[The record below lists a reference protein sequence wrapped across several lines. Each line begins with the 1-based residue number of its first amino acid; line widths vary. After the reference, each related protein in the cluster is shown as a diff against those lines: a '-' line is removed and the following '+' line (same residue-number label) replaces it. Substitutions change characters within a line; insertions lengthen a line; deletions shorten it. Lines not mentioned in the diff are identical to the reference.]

1 MVSDWIQKSAKIE
14 QLRAGFSLRILP
26 SFRAAH
32 KLFLNSELYMTKNFQ
47 RILISVLLCVAVGAL
62 SGIATQSSVDTWYV
76 QLTKPAFNP
85 PNAVFAPVWTVLY
98 VLMGLAAG
106 LVWNRG
112 FHHLW
117 VKTALYH
124 FGFQLLLNA
133 LWSVVFFGLR
143 NPGVALLV
151 IAALLILIL
160 LTMRW
165 FRVVYTPAAWLMLPY
180 LLWVL
185 FASVLNYEI
194 WRLN

>member
-1 MVSDWIQKSAKIE
+1 MNK
-14 QLRAGFSLRILP
+14 
-26 SFRAAH
+26 
-32 KLFLNSELYMTKNFQ
+32 KLQ
-47 RILISVLLCVAVGAL
+47 RILISVLICVGVGSL

-76 QLTKPAFNP
+76 QMNKPIFNP
-85 PNAVFAPVWTVLY
+85 PNEVFGPVWTLLY
-98 VLMGLAAG
+98 TLMGIAAG

-133 LWSVVFFGLR
+133 LWSIVFFGLR
-143 NPGVALLV
+143 NPGAALLV
-151 IAALLILIL
+151 IIALAIMIG
-160 LTMRW
+160 LTIRW
-165 FRVVYTPAAWLMLPY
+165 FRVVYTPSAWLLLPY

-185 FASVLNYEI
+185 FATVLNYEI